1 MAARAEAGA
10 AGRSWWP
17 TKARLGDRILATPKI
32 KIVVKQ
38 KPYNFALSRIHKFQ
52 LDFEIQ
58 LKTSYRF
65 LNISILG
72 NLV

>member
-1 MAARAEAGA
+1 M
-10 AGRSWWP
+10 
-17 TKARLGDRILATPKI
+17 K
-32 KIVVKQ
+32 VVPKQ

-65 LNISILG
+65 LNKSIFG